1 MIPPEHNGSFVANME
16 RVLDVYKRPFDPL
29 RPVVCMDESP
39 KQLIGE
45 VRAPVPASP
54 GQPAKQ
60 DYEYRRVGV
69 CNIFLACEPL
79 AGKRRVTITERKTK
93 RDWAVFLEQIAGHY
107 SNADKITLVMDNL
120 NTHEPGALYEAFPPE
135 KAKALWDRFEFVYTP
150 KHGSW
155 LNMAEI
161 ELNVLTGQCLNR
173 RIDDIEVVR
182 KEVNAW
188 QKLRNNRQAKVNW
201 QFTTKDARIKLSR
214 LYPTL
219 ES

>member
-16 RVLDVYKRPFDPL
+16 RVLEVYKRPFDPL
-29 RPVVCMDESP
+29 HPVVCMDESP

-45 VRAPVPASP
+45 VRPPVPASP

-79 AGKRRVTITERKTK
+79 AGKRLVTITERKTK

-107 SNADKITLVMDNL
+107 CNADKITLVMDNL

-161 ELNVLTGQCLNR
+161 ELNVLIGQCLNR
-173 RIDDIEVVR
+173 RIDDIEIAR
-182 KEVNAW
+182 KEANAW
-188 QKLRNNRQAKVNW
+188 QKHRNNREAKVNW